1 MSDATPNESFL
12 QRHSRDVV
20 ERLIR
25 QMEEGTGPF
34 LKPWDARVDLGLP
47 MNPTTGKNYRGGN
60 LLHLWALQSAW
71 DTQDNRWMTY
81 KQAAAVGAQV
91 RKGEKASVIE
101 YWDWSP
107 GRRGKEERGPRAHR
121 QGPPQ
126 GLLPPGVQRD
136 ADRWVAGVGPA
147 TPARRARYPSGL

>member
-47 MNPTTGKNYRGGN
+47 MNATTGK
-60 LLHLWALQSAW
+60 S
-71 DTQDNRWMTY
+71 
-81 KQAAAVGAQV
+81 
-91 RKGEKASVIE
+91 
-101 YWDWSP
+101 
-107 GRRGKEERGPRAHR
+107 
-121 QGPPQ
+121 
-126 GLLPPGVQRD
+126 
-136 ADRWVAGVGPA
+136 
-147 TPARRARYPSGL
+147 

>member
-1 MSDATPNESFL
+1 VSDATPNESFL

-60 LLHLWALQSAW
+60 LLHLWAL
-71 DTQDNRWMTY
+71 
-81 KQAAAVGAQV
+81 
-91 RKGEKASVIE
+91 
-101 YWDWSP
+101 
-107 GRRGKEERGPRAHR
+107 
-121 QGPPQ
+121 
-126 GLLPPGVQRD
+126 
-136 ADRWVAGVGPA
+136 
-147 TPARRARYPSGL
+147 